1 MKKKSIAI
9 VGAGWFGCHLALYLK
24 KHGYKVIIFEKNR
37 EIFLGASGFNQFRLH
52 LGFHYP
58 RSSTTIDEIKNNS
71 KRFLKEYKKYIKLPK
86 KNIYCIANRNS
97 LIDFETYKNIL
108 KSKKLKFKTIN
119 LNYLKNIEGA
129 INSNEGIILNTKIIN
144 FFKRELKK
152 NLKLNYKIK
161 STNTLAKNYDFVI
174 DCTNNTLKNNF
185 KSSVDYILTIS
196 HFFKLKNKFKFH
208 ALTVMDGDLPS
219 LYPYS
224 DKKDSFT
231 LTHSKYTHIKRFQ
244 SFSQLENFR
253 NKISN
258 KFIKVNKENM
268 IKDIS
273 IYLKNFNKFFAYKG
287 HFFSYKIL
295 PLEKSAK
302 RPTFIKFKKNIVSIF
317 SGKIANIYSAQDF
330 LDKLLNIKNYK
341 KK

>member
-9 VGAGWFGCHLALYLK
+9 IGAGWFGCHLAFFIK
-24 KHGYKVIIFEKNR
+24 KLGHKVLIFEKHE

-71 KRFLKEYKKYIKLPK
+71 KRFLKEYKNYIKLPK
-86 KNIYCIANRNS
+86 KNVYCIAKRKS

-108 KSKKLKFKTIN
+108 KSKKLKFKSIN

-144 FFKRELKK
+144 FYKRKLKK
-152 NLKLNYKIK
+152 NIKLNYKIK
-161 STNTLAKNYDFVI
+161 SINALAQNYDYVI
-174 DCTNNTLKNNF
+174 DCTNNTLKDNF
-185 KSSVDYILTIS
+185 KRSVDYILTIS
-196 HFFKLKNKFKFH
+196 HIFKSKNKLKSH
-208 ALTVMDGDLPS
+208 ALTIMDGDLPS

-224 DKKDSFT
+224 DNKNLFT
-231 LTHSKYTHIKRFQ
+231 LTHSNYTHLKRFQ
-244 SFSQLENFR
+244 SFRQLENFKY
-253 NKISN
+253 KIS
-258 KFIKVNKENM
+258 KQFIKINKDNM

-273 IYLKNFNKFFAYKG
+273 YYYKNFNKFFLYKG

-295 PLEKSAK
+295 PIEKSAK
-302 RPTFIKFKKNIVSIF
+302 RPTFIKKEKNIISIF

-330 LDKLLNIKNYK
+330 ISKLLNIKK
-341 KK
+341 KKK